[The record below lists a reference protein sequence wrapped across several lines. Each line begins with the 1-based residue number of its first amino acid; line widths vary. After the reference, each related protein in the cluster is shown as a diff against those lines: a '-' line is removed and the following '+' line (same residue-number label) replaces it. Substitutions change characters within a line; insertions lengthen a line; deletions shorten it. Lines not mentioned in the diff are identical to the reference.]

1 MGLFSGIKKAVGGI
15 FKGVGKIFKPVT
27 KLIHKGLSKI
37 VGKKWARR
45 LMLGAAVFTAGT
57 ALIAGAQMFSATAG
71 GFWAKFVAGGK
82 EFLAALAHPIK
93 GAKSILPGGGSLTG
107 AGGVLTAPAAAT
119 GAPTPGGVLT
129 EPMQS
134 PQGMLGGPPA
144 IDVPAGVPEIT
155 APSLNAVP
163 GVPAAASM
171 TPTPGMLS
179 RAAGVAGSVAKGA
192 GKFIMSPGGG
202 MLVGNVLAG
211 MGESGQMSAYLK
223 AKNQYNVPLTPEQM
237 AQMGQS
243 GVAVPQGFLTR
254 GQRLANYMTDRPYG
268 SAPVPVGT
276 PEYVAGLARG
286 GR

>member
-57 ALIAGAQMFSATAG
+57 ALIAGAQMFAATSG

-129 EPMQS
+129 EPMQN
-134 PQGMLGGPPA
+134 PQGALGGA
-144 IDVPAGVPEIT
+144 SEVAAAETVPQIT
-155 APSLNAVP
+155 APPLGALP
-163 GVPAAASM
+163 GTAAPAA
-171 TPTPGMLS
+171 PGMLS
-179 RAAGVAGSVAKGA
+179 RAVGVAGSVAKGA

-202 MLVGNVLAG
+202 TLAGSVLAG
-211 MGESGQMSAYLK
+211 MGEAGQMSAYLK